1 MFDNS
6 KILENDSDKYFESMS
21 KIIKEKKL
29 IINYDFLNAK
39 EKFTVDDFSDQD
51 NEFFSFNSILDSPN
65 IGKLNKLN
73 RIIAS
78 NVSFKIIIKKLLILI
93 AYLNLN

>member
-6 KILENDSDKYFESMS
+6 KILENDSDKYFESMP

-29 IINYDFLNAK
+29 INYDFLNAK

-51 NEFFSFNSILDSPN
+51 NEFFSFNSILESPN